1 MTSCTY
7 LPRHGRLT
15 QHLAKKNNR
24 FLTSYMSEPCI
35 SQPSCSSCPGR
46 PSAPTPL
53 ASPRDVGDTGC
64 AFEQP
69 PQMHS
74 RRLNGKQRPATT
86 QAVPLSSRRR
96 LNGKQRL
103 ATALSA
109 DPSAS
114 LLAATAVAAACG
126 DDSLALLPA
135 TVKRKH
141 VHWTHVRAW
150 GPNHAQPDAFSKK
163 EFSQHLRGACL
174 EVYHRDQRYQAQTFP
189 LEKLAW

>member
-1 MTSCTY
+1 
-7 LPRHGRLT
+7 
-15 QHLAKKNNR
+15 
-24 FLTSYMSEPCI
+24 MSEPYI

-53 ASPRDVGDTGC
+53 ASPRDAGDTGC

-86 QAVPLSSRRR
+86 QAVPLSSRRC

-114 LLAATAVAAACG
+114 LLAAPDVAAERG
-126 DDSLALLPA
+126 DDSLALPPT

-150 GPNHAQPDAFSKK
+150 TPNRAQPDAFSKK
-163 EFSQHLRGACL
+163 CLSQHLRKACL
-174 EVYHRDQRYQAQTFP
+174 EVYQKD
-189 LEKLAW
+189 